1 MTAPACGYGV
11 VQPHGLMFHRFH
23 SPGSHPTG
31 QGSVPGPELE
41 NILRYVGTGRIL
53 EPDAWLDGLARGTLS
68 PESICLTFDDGLRS
82 QIDVAVPILDKLDLK
97 AFWFVFSSVFDG
109 GIDYHEVYNRF
120 AIQTFPTF
128 DEFVHFFL
136 SEAGIPARLFET
148 EQYRAYEQDMR
159 NHFDFYTS
167 NDIRFRYIRN
177 SVMNW
182 EDYQASMEIVMAA
195 RGCCVDELAKDIWMT
210 EDNLACLASNGH
222 HIGLHSYS
230 HPLVFADL
238 SATEQKDEY
247 HRNRDHITAI
257 TGTVPSS
264 MSHPLGSYSGTT
276 LDVLGELG
284 VTCGFRSSMTPGF
297 GLEDKRIANLQLP
310 RADSTD
316 LVKMASA

>member
-1 MTAPACGYGV
+1 M
-11 VQPHGLMFHRFH
+11 
-23 SPGSHPTG
+23 G
-31 QGSVPGPELE
+31 QGSIPGPELE

-53 EPDAWLDGLARGTLS
+53 DPDAWLDGLARGTLS

-120 AIQTFPTF
+120 AILTFPTF
-128 DEFVHFFL
+128 DEFVRFFL
-136 SEAGIPARLFET
+136 SEAGISPRLFET
-148 EQYRAYEQDMR
+148 ERYKTYEHDMR
-159 NHFDFYTS
+159 IHFDFYTS

-182 EDYQASMEIVMAA
+182 EDYQASMETVMAA
-195 RGCCVDELAKDIWMT
+195 RGFSVEELAKDMWMT
-210 EDNLACLASNGH
+210 EDNLASLASNGH

-247 HRNRDHITAI
+247 HRNRDHVTAI
-257 TGTVPSS
+257 TGKVPSS

-276 LDVLGELG
+276 LDVLCELG

-310 RADSTD
+310 RADFTD
-316 LVKMASA
+316 LVKMASTKGPTPK